1 MRKTVNN
8 FAFHSGQRI
17 VVLLFMIISFCVIN
31 TGCDKDHP
39 NNPEEIPEPKDIHLA
54 IRVAVVDHLNT
65 KDTLN
70 IMSGNGNYKI
80 ITPKKI
86 TFYGEG
92 ETDYS
97 NSFFDF
103 EIKENQIIV
112 ERKLSSD
119 VALSAFFLL
128 TDDAD
133 KKTIFVVTNPDI
145 QGLYYFDDIDSIL
158 IPNQDFWN
166 LP

>member
-1 MRKTVNN
+1 MRKIVNN
-8 FAFHSGQRI
+8 FAIHSGQRI
-17 VVLLFMIISFCVIN
+17 SVLLFMIISFCVIN

-39 NNPEEIPEPKDIHLA
+39 NNQEEIPEPKDIHLA
-54 IRVAVVDHLNT
+54 TRVAFVDHLNT
-65 KDTLN
+65 KDTLK
-70 IMSGNGNYKI
+70 ITSGNGNYKI

-86 TFYGEG
+86 IFYGEG

-97 NSFFDF
+97 NSFFNF
-103 EIKENQIIV
+103 EIKENKIIV

-128 TDDAD
+128 TDDAER
-133 KKTIFVVTNPDI
+133 KTIFAVTNPDT
-145 QGLYYFDDIDSIL
+145 QGLYYFDDIESIL
-158 IPNQDFWN
+158 MPDQNYWN